1 MDNTFPDSL
10 HEPFMKKDEDKF
22 TSPAAVMRGLA
33 FLFVTIG
40 LEVSGTLLIRKGVD
54 DIRFYTI
61 AFPLYFLGL
70 SMFSVTLRDI
80 PLSVA
85 YTTWCAL
92 GTIGVSLGASLF
104 FDEEIGVGRWM
115 CILGTI
121 PLIIGMYTL
130 P

>member
-10 HEPFMKKDEDKF
+10 HEPFMKKDEDNNASSV
-22 TSPAAVMRGLA
+22 TVIRGLA

-70 SMFSVTLRDI
+70 SMFSLTLYDI

-85 YTTWCAL
+85 YTTWCTL
-92 GTIGVSLGASLF
+92 GTIGVSLGANLF
-104 FDEEIGVGRWM
+104 FDEEIGVGRWL

-121 PLIIGMYTL
+121 PMVIGMYIFS
-130 P
+130 